1 MIFFKSDLFFLCKI
15 SPPPAVKL
23 RAVEITNS
31 ENTHS
36 EWKDELFTDQS
47 AFLSGTL
54 QPLRLTSSSNTIWL
68 SHINTMAS
76 PTVYHTSLTNTQKHT
91 GRGVHICLIPLQ
103 LCPWKKN
110 KDAHSTQK
118 CHPHTPTVYKSTH
131 VRTCT
136 QACKHI
142 HSPPQCS
149 RERGKQ

>member
-1 MIFFKSDLFFLCKI
+1 MFFFKSDLFFLCKI

-23 RAVEITNS
+23 QAEEITNS

-54 QPLRLTSSSNTIWL
+54 QPLKLTSSSDTIWL

-76 PTVYHTSLTNTQKHT
+76 PTAYHTSLTNTQKHT

-110 KDAHSTQK
+110 KDAHSTRNAT
-118 CHPHTPTVYKSTH
+118 HTHLQFTNRHMYAHAHRRASTYTVL
-131 VRTCT
+131 
-136 QACKHI
+136 
-142 HSPPQCS
+142 HSAL
-149 RERGKQ
+149 ERGKQ